1 MVGRAISGIAALLAI
16 SAFNQTGVAWANG
29 QDARQLLQQELTGK
43 VPSQWQVHVTWR
55 DTTLLAFVT
64 PYPYQQASD
73 LWYDP
78 DKLQSSMRALCP
90 DASDSIWTQLTSAQ
104 GIAVEPT
111 VGGKGGDALRLA
123 CPRNG
128 KPGT

>member
-1 MVGRAISGIAALLAI
+1 MAGRGISGIAALLAI
-16 SAFNQTGVAWANG
+16 SVVTQAGVAWANG
-29 QDARQLLQQELTGK
+29 QDARQMLQQELTGK
-43 VPSQWQVHVTWR
+43 VPRQWQVHVTWR
-55 DTTLLAFVT
+55 DATLLAFVT
-64 PYPYQQASD
+64 PYPYQQAFD

-78 DKLQSSMRALCP
+78 EKLHASMLALCP
-90 DASDSIWTQLTSAQ
+90 ATGDVIWTQLTSAQ

-111 VGGKGGDALRLA
+111 VGGKGGEALRLA